1 MQTWPVLST
10 ILWWPTLGALIIG
23 LLRWLEAIRGRA
35 WPLDLYRQVALFF
48 SGTAFLMMLPV
59 VIFFHTGYSGL
70 QFEERVRW
78 IPEWGISYAL
88 GVDGLNV
95 LLVGLTAL
103 LVPVAVLSA
112 WHEVREHIPGF
123 YGALLFLETALLGVF
138 LAADLLMFYVFW
150 ELVLVPMFFIIFV
163 WGGPRRVYAAFKFLL
178 YTFAGSLFM
187 LAGIVYLYVR
197 TGGQSLLYGDVL
209 QALQTAHP
217 LTPREE
223 ALLFLAFAL
232 AFAVKVPMVP
242 LHMWLPAA
250 HVEAPTPGSVLLAGV
265 LLKMGTY
272 GLLRFCV
279 PLFPQAVTRF
289 QGVMVALGVVGVI
302 YGAWA
307 ALAQTDMKRLVAYSS
322 ISHLGLIVVGIFA
335 LQPTAAQGA
344 ILQMVNHGISTGG
357 LFVLVGLLYERRH
370 TREMDAYGGLAA
382 VLPRYAAVFLVILL
396 SSIGLPFLNGFVGE
410 FLIFWGAFRRYPVAT
425 ALAVTGVIWSAVYML
440 RMYQRVMHGPVT
452 REENRR
458 LADMRPSEWAAM
470 VPLLVLAVWIGLW
483 ATPFLERTQ
492 TAVQSILR
500 P

>member
-1 MQTWPVLST
+1 
-10 ILWWPTLGALIIG
+10 
-23 LLRWLEAIRGRA
+23 
-35 WPLDLYRQVALFF
+35 
-48 SGTAFLMMLPV
+48 
-59 VIFFHTGYSGL
+59 
-70 QFEERVRW
+70 
-78 IPEWGISYAL
+78 
-88 GVDGLNV
+88 
-95 LLVGLTAL
+95 
-103 LVPVAVLSA
+103 
-112 WHEVREHIPGF
+112 
-123 YGALLFLETALLGVF
+123 
-138 LAADLLMFYVFW
+138 
-150 ELVLVPMFFIIFV
+150 
-163 WGGPRRVYAAFKFLL
+163 
-178 YTFAGSLFM
+178 
-187 LAGIVYLYVR
+187 
-197 TGGQSLLYGDVL
+197 LYGDVL

-370 TREMDAYGGLAA
+370 TREMDAYGGLAS
-382 VLPRYAAVFLVILL
+382 VLPRYAAVFLVVLL